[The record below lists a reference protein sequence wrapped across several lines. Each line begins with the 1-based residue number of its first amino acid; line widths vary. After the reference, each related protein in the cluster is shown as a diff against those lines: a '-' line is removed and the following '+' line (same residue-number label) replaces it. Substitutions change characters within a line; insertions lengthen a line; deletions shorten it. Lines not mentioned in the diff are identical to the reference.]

1 MNFLT
6 ANHIVINGPDGAL
19 AVPAGEKSKG
29 GSVLPMAPVEDSARN
44 ENDDEDPLNLE
55 KFGLTSSF
63 GKVMNKKIMKGV
75 KRREISRMSTVA
87 KRSTSDKAILN
98 RLQQDGGR

>member
-19 AVPAGEKSKG
+19 AVPAGEKPKG

-44 ENDDEDPLNLE
+44 ENDD
-55 KFGLTSSF
+55 
-63 GKVMNKKIMKGV
+63 
-75 KRREISRMSTVA
+75 
-87 KRSTSDKAILN
+87 
-98 RLQQDGGR
+98 